1 MFTGCARLLPLDR
14 GKRSGE
20 LQLSLG
26 AVGRVDRGVDL
37 ARADRVAHADDRIGR
52 VLEGVFRV
60 RAQAA
65 CGDVDGADAVGV
77 EELRDLNCLFHVQAV
92 LQEFVGA
99 EADEDREERADL
111 GAAEGNRLGEEAAA
125 ILETAAVFIGAL
137 VERQGAFWP
146 SGVDFGLYYNNFALI
161 LQQSCA
167 PGLFPRP
174 GRAAGGRVH

>member
-1 MFTGCARLLPLDR
+1 MYFKALNRRIGAKDPA
-14 GKRSGE
+14 KSEASG
-20 LQLSLG
+20 S
-26 AVGRVDRGVDL
+26 AVGRVDRGMDL
-37 ARADRVAHADDRIGR
+37 VGADRVAHADDRIGR

-65 CGDVDGADAVGV
+65 RGDVDGGDAVGL

-125 ILETAAVFIGAL
+125 VLETAAVFIGAL
-137 VERQGAFWP
+137 VERRGAFWP